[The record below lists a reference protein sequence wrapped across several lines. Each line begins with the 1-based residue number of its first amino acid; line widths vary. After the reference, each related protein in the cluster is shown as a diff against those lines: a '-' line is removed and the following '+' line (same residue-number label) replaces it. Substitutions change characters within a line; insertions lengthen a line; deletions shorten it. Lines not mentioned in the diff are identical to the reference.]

1 MRKRMLIRSA
11 TVLGAAGLIGLATV
25 TSASA
30 ATVGHGD
37 DRAEAWA
44 HGARAYDGERDGNG
58 VYAEVYTQAGG
69 HAYVWDGNG
78 SDGNW
83 GPWTDF
89 PSRVSQFRVCEDN
102 KGCSAWIYW
111 P

>member
-1 MRKRMLIRSA
+1 MLGVA
-11 TVLGAAGLIGLATV
+11 TLIGVTTV

-30 ATVGHGD
+30 ATVGRGAN
-37 DRAEAWA
+37 RAEAWSG
-44 HGARAYDGERDGNG
+44 GARAYDGERDGNG
-58 VYAEVYTQAGG
+58 VYAEVYTAAGG
-69 HAYVWDGNG
+69 HTYVWDGNG

-89 PSRVSQFRVCEDN
+89 PGTRITQFRVCEDHS
-102 KGCSAWIYW
+102 GCSTWVYN